1 MTWNSNFSVYKQSF
15 RDFLGG
21 PVVKN
26 LPSNAGDE
34 GSIPGRETGIPR
46 AEGLLSSHAME
57 PETMKDPTAAT
68 KTWCGQI
75 NKYILLKWSL
85 LA

>member
-1 MTWNSNFSVYKQSF
+1 M
-15 RDFLGG
+15 
-21 PVVKN
+21 VKN

-57 PETMKDPTAAT
+57 PETMKDPTVAT
-68 KTWCGQI
+68 KT
-75 NKYILLKWSL
+75 
-85 LA
+85 